1 MKIKFWKNFLF
12 IHVISYTIINLNI
25 CYITVSLFFLSISSV
40 FALLHDIFFSF
51 IILKFKKRDCNLH
64 NTPSR
69 LLNPPMN
76 SKYIRLSTKKLS
88 WSKRFLILYRRRSII
103 NNSIRKP
110 DYMNLEFTGIGNLL
124 TFYWVVVNCNKK
136 GNTTWSRVGY
146 DLHVFHTVEK
156 WMHVQL

>member
-40 FALLHDIFFSF
+40 FALLHDIFFF
-51 IILKFKKRDCNLH
+51 IILKFKKRGCNLH

-76 SKYIRLSTKKLS
+76 SKYMYIRLSTKKLS
-88 WSKRFLILYRRRSII
+88 GSKHFLILYRRGSII
-103 NNSIRKP
+103 NDSIRKP

-124 TFYWVVVNCNKK
+124 IFYWVVVNCNKK
-136 GNTTWSRVGY
+136 GNSSS
-146 DLHVFHTVEK
+146 
-156 WMHVQL
+156 